1 MRHIKALAI
10 IFSVTATLVSAAT
23 VWETKPFMEWSDK
36 DMDKLLTDSP
46 WAGKGSLTH
55 ERAGSNLGPVPEWN
69 LIVSVRSATPIRMA
83 HARQQLEAGIPA
95 SPELEKNLSTPHT
108 RYALAIARIPQ
119 GLRAQLPK
127 SAQIAVLKVKG
138 KELTAVAGSVVL
150 LDKEGKEV
158 QPPPA
163 RGPQPQPQASIG
175 VQIIPVAQRGGG
187 GGGFGGGG
195 GLGGGGFGGGFAN
208 DPSGITATLILEFPK
223 SETLT
228 KDDGEVE
235 ISTIISNYK
244 IKKTFKPKDMVFKGE
259 LSF

>member
-1 MRHIKALAI
+1 MRHIKALAVI
-10 IFSVTATLVSAAT
+10 LSVTAGLVSAAT

-36 DMDKLLTDSP
+36 EIERLTTDSP

-55 ERAGSNLGPVPEWN
+55 ERIGSNLGPVPDWN
-69 LIVSVRSATPIRMA
+69 LIVSARSSTPIRMA
-83 HARQQLEAGIPA
+83 VARQQLAAGVPA
-95 SPELEKNLSTPHT
+95 SPELEKNLATPHA
-108 RYALAIARIPQ
+108 RYAISIAKIPQ
-119 GLRAQLPK
+119 FLRTQLPK

-138 KELTAVAGSVVL
+138 KDLTAVAGAIQL

-163 RGPQPQPQASIG
+163 RGAQPRPQASTA

-187 GGGFGGGG
+187 FGGGGFGGGG
-195 GLGGGGFGGGFAN
+195 FGGGN
-208 DPSGITATLILEFPK
+208 DPSGITATLVLEFPK
-223 SETLT
+223 AEPLT

-235 ISTIISNYK
+235 ISTIIGDYK
-244 IKKTFKPKDMVFKGE
+244 VRKVFKLKDMLFKGE